1 VKETERDNRVWLG
14 WHRAILHSS
23 VDFLA
28 TRYQANDLWDMNE
41 VLCVLPSSL
50 AGRRL
55 SELLAERATKDSV
68 VLRPPE
74 ILTIGEL
81 PEKLYEAKFPFAGDV
96 EQVLAWTKVLRSTSS
111 KVLEPLL
118 VEVPSSAS
126 TQPWIE
132 LASLISSLHRELSS
146 DLTMFVEVAKKLEQ
160 DNSSEAARW
169 QVLAKLQR
177 GYLDELSKSK
187 RWDVQTAR
195 MFAIEHQ
202 EPIAKHDIIVIGAVD
217 LNEAQRAF
225 LKSVHDRVRILVGA
239 PKSWQNEFDR
249 FGALISSLW
258 QDIPVDFRE
267 GQLICRATADQA
279 ADEVIKQ
286 LALLNLNPEPRA
298 LAARSIS
305 EPIALATGS
314 ISNHQISTRQYTAQE
329 ITIGVPDTS
338 MISVLTERLHRYDIV
353 GRNGGGVKATETS
366 PVRLLEGI
374 VDYLEEGT
382 YESFSS
388 LVRLPLVHG
397 VLEKSGIVPRDFLQQ
412 IDIYYQATLIQSV
425 KISEWPEARGLDAT
439 RQTIEAIDTWL
450 RPLRLPPIALNEW
463 SKPLRN
469 VFNEVFADVKA
480 NLDSPEGDALMD
492 ATKFTS
498 AAIETLDDLPDAFV
512 VDATLR
518 EAIGWIVRQLDKQ
531 TVPPLVDPNSIE
543 MIGWLDLTLDDAP
556 VLLLTGIHDGTV
568 PESVNADAFLPN
580 RIRTELGLMD
590 NERRYARDCYAMQVL
605 LHTREYLRVITNHT
619 SATGEPQTP
628 SRLLLAVDAHELA
641 SRVLELI
648 EPEAP
653 DERIQVLCEPSPR
666 PVQSDLP
673 IPEPLENAGVAIERM
688 SPSDFESYL
697 QCPYRFY
704 LSRVLRLSPI
714 DDRKMELEA
723 NDFGNLIHETLSG
736 MVDSPVAHSSDSE
749 AIQSWL
755 LKRIDEVVRAKYGE
769 SLPPAII
776 VQIEQARQRL
786 IAFAPQ
792 QAAQVSSGWKI
803 LATEV
808 AINSEHGAS
817 LDVDGL
823 AMPLIGRIDRVDYHP
838 ELKQLA
844 IWDYKTG
851 DKAKKPKQAHYGEKS
866 GWKNLQLPVYR
877 HLIKV
882 LKWDEQGVAPEAL
895 NKAMVLGYINI
906 PKSASEC
913 KFEIASFDDG
923 LLKEA
928 DEEAAQVIR
937 KIRASVFW
945 PPRYDNVNPWD
956 EFTAIC
962 QNDVARRWVRE
973 AEATETALE
982 DEAAAHSNI
991 ALDETELQVLEST
1004 PWKPETLSEEDLYC
1018 WHNDGPR
1025 KPGLVL
1031 DNTSGKTN
1039 PDWFQATMIEA
1050 SAGSGKTFSLAI
1062 RMIRLLFARQSPE
1075 GILATTFT
1083 RKAAG
1088 EILERV
1094 LKMLAKAIV
1103 NKGDL
1108 ETLRDKLR
1116 PMVIDETSCIY
1127 HLSELCQN
1135 LHRLRVSTLDG
1146 FYQTLARSFAL
1157 ELQLPP
1163 GWKLA
1168 DEFQEAKIRELA
1180 VTRMFENQ
1188 NRGELRSLVSQLSRG
1203 EARRSVRSE
1212 IHQTIDAGYLLYRT
1226 SPVEAWN
1233 NFPIPKLPDEK
1244 VVTVA
1249 VHNASIVELPGT
1261 KMKDARDKVLRL
1273 FEHAQWE
1280 ELVAS
1285 TLLRGARTDGKY
1297 SRQAIPSG
1305 LLEPL
1310 CVLFDYALSREF
1322 SSRLGQTEAAH
1333 QVLAKFHL
1341 QFEEVKR
1348 TYRMVTF
1355 ADISIRLAD
1364 WFNRRFEKES
1374 KSDHVKTEPT
1384 ALATG
1389 DRATNS
1395 EKNLKQIDYRLDSPI
1410 KHLLLDEFQDT
1421 APAQWDILR
1430 PFAEAVTMPRGNQMT
1445 SFFCVGDVKQA
1456 IYGWRGGVAELFKV
1470 VQSHLKSVKGDTLA
1484 VSYRSSPIVIDFVN
1498 YTFSHLLD
1506 HENLGAGQA
1515 ASEIWSLA
1523 FPTHDTT
1530 RASMA
1535 GFVQIKNISQKQM
1548 DGRTGGDEEVEVD
1561 ADEDIIDCVSD
1572 IASLHR
1578 SAPEVEIGV
1587 LVRAN
1592 HELGPLINL
1601 LREQGID
1608 ASQEGGNPLTDSAA
1622 IELILSLIQL
1632 ADHPGD
1638 RLAQFHLANSPLAGP
1653 LFGKRPAVEVAGSK
1667 LTLDRIA
1674 AERVAMAVRKRID
1687 DFGYGRTIAHYVDQL
1702 LPSLAERDQLRADQL
1717 IQRAYHYDGMSTLRG
1732 RDFIDF
1738 VRKDKVSL
1746 NRPAKVR
1753 VMTIHQSKG
1762 LEFDA
1767 VFLPGLHKAF
1777 RQNDTGFVTRQAS
1790 PTEPPQSI
1798 IRYMNANLQEHLT
1811 KEWRE
1816 AFDQKA
1822 IRGFSEALC
1831 TFYVA
1836 LTRARQALYLYAR
1849 PSAKPVQTWGSLLN
1863 SVFVDESKRN
1873 AANEIVYQRGDEGWF
1888 SSSIKDEASEKAE
1901 SQVDLINQTP
1911 KSFLRIRLPEY
1922 CHGGVVRQRRSLKP
1936 SAAHEARIVSL
1947 KNVFAKDESVGAIVG
1962 TLVHRW
1968 FEEITWL
1975 DEFAWNRKK
1984 MKSLALQ
1991 TLSPKQMPLV
2001 DVDELLDQMEGHL
2014 NLKSVS
2020 DGLMLDR
2027 YCDWVSTDGSPLTL
2041 QVTKERRLLELVDDS
2056 LLRGTIDRLV
2066 IGYDHDQIIR
2076 AEILDYKTDAFH
2088 PKQSVEAW
2096 VRDRVEHHADQL
2108 RLYRRVLSQQFK
2120 IDPERVQL
2128 TLLLLSVDRAV
2139 TFS

>member
-1 VKETERDNRVWLG
+1 MKKSEPDNRVWLG
-14 WHRAILHSS
+14 WHRAILHST
-23 VDFLA
+23 VDYLA
-28 TRYQANDLWDMNE
+28 TRYQANDLWDLNE
-41 VLCVLPSSL
+41 VICVLPSSL

-55 SELLAERATKDSV
+55 SELLAERASKESL

-81 PEKLYEAKFPFAGDV
+81 PEKLYEAKFPFAGDI

-118 VEVPSSAS
+118 VEVPSSGS

-132 LASLISSLHRELSS
+132 LASLLSSLHRELSS
-146 DLTMFVEVAKKLEQ
+146 DLTMFTEVAKKLEQ
-160 DNSSEAARW
+160 DNASEAARW
-169 QVLAKLQR
+169 HVLAKLQR
-177 GYLDELSKSK
+177 AYLDELSKSK

-225 LKSVHDRVRILVGA
+225 LKAVVNRVTILVGA
-239 PKSWQNEFDR
+239 PKSWSNEFDL
-249 FGALISSLW
+249 FGALISTLW
-258 QDIPVDFRE
+258 QDIPVDFQE
-267 GQLICRATADQA
+267 GQLICRATADEA
-279 ADEVIKQ
+279 ADEVVKQ
-286 LALLNLNPEPRA
+286 LALLTN
-298 LAARSIS
+298 S
-305 EPIALATGS
+305 EPTARVDFP
-314 ISNHQISTRQYTAQE
+314 NQYHQYTAQE

-338 MISVLTERLHRYDIV
+338 LISILTERLHRYDV
-353 GRNGGGVKATETS
+353 AGRNGGGVKATETS
-366 PVRLLEGI
+366 PIRLLEGI
-374 VDYLEEGT
+374 VDYIEEGT
-382 YESFSS
+382 YEAFSALIRLPLAHAILEKSS
-388 LVRLPLVHG
+388 LVPL
-397 VLEKSGIVPRDFLQQ
+397 DFIQQ
-412 IDIYYQATLIQSV
+412 IDSYYQATLVQSI
-425 KISEWPEARGLDAT
+425 KITDWPEARGLDAI
-439 RQTIEAIDTWL
+439 RQTILAVDTWL
-450 RPLRLPPIALNEW
+450 KPLRLPPIPLNEW
-463 SKPLRN
+463 TGPLRT
-469 VFNEVFADVKA
+469 VFNEVFVDIKAD
-480 NLDSPEGDALMD
+480 LDTPEGDSLID
-492 ATKFTS
+492 ATKFAS
-498 AAIETLDDLPDAFV
+498 AAIETLGDLPEAFV

-518 EAIGWIVRQLDKQ
+518 EAIAWLLRQLDKQ

-590 NERRYARDCYAMQVL
+590 NDRRYARDCYAMQVL
-605 LHTREYLRVITNHT
+605 LHTREHLRVITNHA

-641 SRVLELI
+641 NRILQLI

-653 DERIQVLCEPSPR
+653 DSRIQIRSEPHPR
-666 PVQSDLP
+666 AIQSDLP
-673 IPEPLENAGVAIERM
+673 IPAPIDNAGAAIERM

-723 NDFGNLIHETLSG
+723 NDFGNLIHDTLSG
-736 MVDSPVAHSSDSE
+736 IVDSPVANSTDVE
-749 AIQSWL
+749 AIQNWL
-755 LKRIDEVVRAKYGE
+755 LKRIDEVVLTKYGE

-786 IAFAPQ
+786 SAFAPQ
-792 QAAQVSSGWKI
+792 QAAQVADGWRT
-803 LATEV
+803 LVTEV
-808 AINSEHGAS
+808 AINSEHKAEI
-817 LDVDGL
+817 DVDGK
-823 AMPLIGRIDRVDYHP
+823 AMSLIGRIDRIDYHP

-851 DKAKKPKQAHYGEKS
+851 DKAKKPKQAHYGDKA
-866 GWKNLQLPVYR
+866 GWKNLQLPIYR

-882 LKWDEQGVAPEAL
+882 LDLKKHNVAPEAL
-895 NKAMVLGYINI
+895 TKNVVLGYINI
-906 PKSASEC
+906 PKQASEC
-913 KFEIASFDDG
+913 KFEVASFEDD
-923 LLKEA
+923 LLKDA
-928 DEEAAQVIR
+928 DEEAQKVIR
-937 KIRASVFW
+937 KIRENAFW

-956 EFTAIC
+956 EYVAIC
-962 QNDVARRWVRE
+962 QNDVARRWSE
-973 AEATETALE
+973 ASESIAIADSLSLSSVVVSDASATENQNA
-982 DEAAAHSNI
+982 S
-991 ALDETELQVLEST
+991 ST
-1004 PWKPETLSEEDLYC
+1004 TVTSTRTFANLKKPSPDA
-1018 WHNDGPR
+1018 GPR

-1031 DNTSGKTN
+1031 NNTSGKTN

-1062 RMIRLLFARQSPE
+1062 RMIRLLFAKQSPE

-1116 PMVIDETSCIY
+1116 PMIIDETSCIF
-1127 HLSELCQN
+1127 HLSELCDN

-1188 NRGELRSLVSQLSRG
+1188 KRGELRSLVSQLSRG

-1226 SPVEAWN
+1226 SPAEAWT
-1233 NFPIPKLPDEK
+1233 NFPIPVSPDEK
-1244 VVTVA
+1244 AVTVA
-1249 VHNASIVELPGT
+1249 LHAAKTVVMPGT
-1261 KMKDARDKVLRL
+1261 KMNDARDKALRL
-1273 FEHAQWE
+1273 FEQSQWE
-1280 ELVAS
+1280 EVVAS
-1285 TLLRGARTDGKY
+1285 TLVRGARTDGKY
-1297 SRQAIPSG
+1297 SRQVIPAA
-1305 LLEPL
+1305 LIEPL
-1310 CVLFDYALSREF
+1310 DLLFQYSLSREF
-1322 SSRLGQTEAAH
+1322 SSRLGQTQAA
-1333 QVLAKFHL
+1333 QQLLANFHL

-1364 WFNRRFEKES
+1364 WFNNRFEKETKREVIS
-1374 KSDHVKTEPT
+1374 K
-1384 ALATG
+1384 
-1389 DRATNS
+1389 NS

-1430 PFAEAVTMPRGNQMT
+1430 PFAEAVTMPRGNQTT

-1470 VQSHLKSVKGDTLA
+1470 VQNHLKSVKGDTLA

-1498 YTFSHLLD
+1498 YTFAHLLD
-1506 HENLGAGQA
+1506 HPNLGSGQA
-1515 ASEIWSLA
+1515 ASEIWSQA
-1523 FPTHDTT
+1523 FPPHDTT
-1530 RASMA
+1530 RSSMP
-1535 GFVQIKNISQKQM
+1535 GFVQIKNINQKQT
-1548 DGRTGGDEEVEVD
+1548 DGRSGGDEEVEID
-1561 ADEDIIDCVSD
+1561 ADEDIVDCVTD
-1572 IASLHR
+1572 IATLHR

-1622 IELILSLIQL
+1622 VEVLLSLIQL

-1638 RLAQFHLANSPLAGP
+1638 RLAQFHLANSPLAIP
-1653 LFGKRPAVEVAGSK
+1653 LFGKRPAVEVADSK

-1674 AERVAMAVRKRID
+1674 AERVAKSVRKRID
-1687 DFGYGRTIAHYVDQL
+1687 DFGYGRTIAYYVDEL
-1702 LPSLAERDQLRADQL
+1702 LPALAERDQLRADQL
-1717 IQRAYHYDGMSTLRG
+1717 IQRAYHYDSMATLRG

-1798 IRYMNANLQEHLT
+1798 IRYMNSTLQEHLS

-1816 AFDQKA
+1816 AFEQKA

-1863 SVFVDESKRN
+1863 SVFVEESKRN
-1873 AANEIVYQRGDEGWF
+1873 AAGEVVYQCGDEMWF
-1888 SSSIKDEASEKAE
+1888 ATAVKAAAKIAAEEALVDSSLASSREPV
-1901 SQVDLINQTP
+1901 QYLTV
-1911 KSFLRIRLPEY
+1911 RLPEY
-1922 CHGGVVRQRRSLKP
+1922 RDGFTVRQRRSLKP
-1936 SAAHEARIVSL
+1936 SAAHEARIISL
-1947 KNVFAKDESVGAIVG
+1947 KNVFEKNESIGAIVG

-1968 FEEITWL
+1968 FEEIVWL
-1975 DEFAWNRKK
+1975 DDFEWERTK
-1984 MKSLALQ
+1984 MRGLALQ
-1991 TLSPKQMPLV
+1991 TLTPQQMPLV
-2001 DVDELLDQMEGHL
+2001 NVDELLDQMEKHL
-2014 NLKSVS
+2014 QLESVRQ
-2020 DGLMLDR
+2020 GLSRDR
-2027 YCDWVSTDGSPLTL
+2027 YKDWITKDGAPLEL
-2041 QVTKERRLLELVDDS
+2041 QVTNERRLLELIDDS

-2066 IGYDHDQIIR
+2066 VGYDQSQIVR
-2076 AEILDYKTDAFH
+2076 AEILDYKTDVLN
-2088 PKQSVEAW
+2088 PKLSTDAW
-2096 VRDRVEHHADQL
+2096 VKDRVDHHAEQL
-2108 RLYRRVLSQQFK
+2108 RLYRRVLAKQFK
-2120 IDPERVQL
+2120 IEDQKIGL
-2128 TLLLLSVDRAV
+2128 TLILLSGDRL
-2139 TFS
+2139 TEFN

>member
-1 VKETERDNRVWLG
+1 
-14 WHRAILHSS
+14 
-23 VDFLA
+23 
-28 TRYQANDLWDMNE
+28 MNE

-55 SELLAERATKDSV
+55 SELLAERAAKESL

-81 PEKLYEAKFPFAGDV
+81 PEKLYEAKFPFAGDI

-118 VEVPSSAS
+118 VEVPSSGA

-132 LASLISSLHRELSS
+132 LASLLSSLHRELSS
-146 DLTMFVEVAKKLEQ
+146 DLTMFTEVAKKLEQ

-169 QVLAKLQR
+169 HVLAKLQR
-177 GYLDELSKSK
+177 AYLDELSKSK

-225 LKSVHDRVRILVGA
+225 LKAVVDRVTILVGA
-239 PKSWQNEFDR
+239 PKSWSNEFDL
-249 FGALISSLW
+249 FGALISTLW
-258 QDIPVDFRE
+258 QDIPVDFQE
-267 GQLICRATADQA
+267 GQLICRATADEA
-279 ADEVIKQ
+279 ADEVVKQ
-286 LALLNLNPEPRA
+286 LALLTSPEPITSA
-298 LAARSIS
+298 NS
-305 EPIALATGS
+305 P
-314 ISNHQISTRQYTAQE
+314 HQYSAQE

-338 MISVLTERLHRYDIV
+338 MISVLTERLHRYDV
-353 GRNGGGVKATETS
+353 EGRNGGGVKATETS
-366 PVRLLEGI
+366 PIRLLEGI

-382 YESFSS
+382 YEAFSA
-388 LVRLPLVHG
+388 LIRLPLVG
-397 VLEKSGIVPRDFLQQ
+397 AILERSSTVPRDFIQQ
-412 IDIYYQATLIQSV
+412 TDSYYQATLIQSI
-425 KISEWPEARGLDAT
+425 KIREWPEARGLDAI
-439 RQTIEAIDTWL
+439 RQTILAIDAWL
-450 RPLRLPPIALNEW
+450 KPLRLPPIPLNEW
-463 SKPLRN
+463 TGPLRT
-469 VFNEVFADVKA
+469 VFNEVFIDVKA
-480 NLDSPEGDALMD
+480 DLDTPEGDSLMD
-492 ATKFTS
+492 ATKFAS
-498 AAIETLDDLPDAFV
+498 EAIETLDDLPDAFV

-518 EAIGWIVRQLDKQ
+518 EAISWILRQLDKK
-531 TVPPLVDPNSIE
+531 TVPPLVDPNSVE

-590 NERRYARDCYAMQVL
+590 NDRRYARDCYAMQVL
-605 LHTREYLRVITNHT
+605 LHTREHLRVITNHA
-619 SATGEPQTP
+619 SVTGEPQTP

-641 SRVLELI
+641 NRILQLI

-653 DERIQVLCEPSPR
+653 DSRIQIYAEPKPR
-666 PVQSDLP
+666 AIQSDLP
-673 IPEPLENAGVAIERM
+673 IPAPIDNAGVAIEHM

-723 NDFGNLIHETLSG
+723 NDFGNLIHDTMAGL
-736 MVDSPVAHSSDSE
+736 VDSPVANSSDAE

-755 LKRIDEVVRAKYGE
+755 LKRIDEVVQTKYGE
-769 SLPPAII
+769 SLPPAIV

-786 IAFAPQ
+786 CAFASQ
-792 QAAQVSSGWKI
+792 QAAQVAEGWRI
-803 LATEV
+803 LVTEV
-808 AINSEHGAS
+808 AVNQVHGAS
-817 LDVDGL
+817 IDVDGKR
-823 AMPLIGRIDRVDYHP
+823 MPLIGRIDRIDYHP
-838 ELKQLA
+838 DLKQLA

-851 DKAKKPKQAHYGEKS
+851 DKAKKPKQAHYGEKA

-882 LKWDEQGVAPEAL
+882 LDWKEHNVAPEAL
-895 NKAMVLGYINI
+895 NKNIVLGYINI

-913 KFEIASFDDG
+913 KFEVASFEDD
-923 LLKEA
+923 LLEEADKEA
-928 DEEAAQVIR
+928 RQVIR
-937 KIRASVFW
+937 QIRANVFW

-956 EFTAIC
+956 DYVAIC
-962 QNDVARRWVRE
+962 QNDVARRWSE
-973 AEATETALE
+973 
-982 DEAAAHSNI
+982 
-991 ALDETELQVLEST
+991 
-1004 PWKPETLSEEDLYC
+1004 LSEPAALVGNLSSISTAITAAPATGSNKVVSNTGMSHRVSVGLIKPSADA
-1018 WHNDGPR
+1018 GPR

-1031 DNTSGKTN
+1031 NNTSGKTN

-1062 RMIRLLFARQSPE
+1062 RMIRLLFAKQSPE

-1116 PMVIDETSCIY
+1116 PMIIDETSCIF
-1127 HLSELCQN
+1127 HLSELCDN

-1188 NRGELRSLVSQLSRG
+1188 SRGELRSLVSQLSRG

-1212 IHQTIDAGYLLYRT
+1212 IHQTIDAGYQLYRT
-1226 SPVEAWN
+1226 SPAEAWT
-1233 NFPIPKLPDEK
+1233 NFPIPASPDEK
-1244 VVTVA
+1244 AVTIA
-1249 VHNASIVELPGT
+1249 LHAAKTDPMPGP
-1261 KMKDARDKVLRL
+1261 KMNDARDKVLRL
-1273 FEHAQWE
+1273 FEQSQWE
-1280 ELVAS
+1280 DVVAS
-1285 TLLRGARTDGKY
+1285 TLVRGARTDGKY
-1297 SRQAIPSG
+1297 SRQAIPSALSEALD
-1305 LLEPL
+1305 LL
-1310 CVLFDYALSREF
+1310 FQYALSREL
-1322 SSRLGQTEAAH
+1322 SSRLGQTQAA
-1333 QVLAKFHL
+1333 QQLLANFHL

-1364 WFNRRFEKES
+1364 WFNRRFDKETKGELIS
-1374 KSDHVKTEPT
+1374 K
-1384 ALATG
+1384 
-1389 DRATNS
+1389 NS

-1430 PFAEAVTMPRGNQMT
+1430 PFAEAVTMPRGNQTT

-1470 VQSHLKSVKGDTLA
+1470 VQNHLKSVKGDTLA
-1484 VSYRSSPIVIDFVN
+1484 VSYRSSPVVIDFVN
-1498 YTFSHLLD
+1498 YTFAHLLD
-1506 HENLGAGQA
+1506 HPNLGSGQA
-1515 ASEIWSLA
+1515 ASEIWSQA
-1523 FPTHDTT
+1523 FPPHDTT
-1530 RASMA
+1530 KSSMP
-1535 GFVQIKNISQKQM
+1535 GLVQIKNINQKQT
-1548 DGRTGGDEEVEVD
+1548 DGRNGGDEEVEID
-1561 ADEDIIDCVSD
+1561 ADEDIVDCVAD
-1572 IASLHR
+1572 IATLHR

-1601 LREQGID
+1601 LREHGID

-1622 IELILSLIQL
+1622 VEVLLSLIQL

-1638 RLAQFHLANSPLAGP
+1638 RLAQFHLANSPLAIP
-1653 LFGKRPAVEVAGSK
+1653 LFGKRPAVDVTNSK

-1674 AERVAMAVRKRID
+1674 AERVAKTVRKRID
-1687 DFGYGRTIAHYVDQL
+1687 DFGYGRTIAYYVDKL
-1702 LPSLAERDQLRADQL
+1702 LPALAERDQLRADQL
-1717 IQRAYHYDGMSTLRG
+1717 IQRAYHYDSMATLRG

-1777 RQNDTGFVTRQAS
+1777 RQNDTGFVTRQSS

-1798 IRYMNANLQEHLT
+1798 IRYMNSNLQEHLS

-1816 AFDQKA
+1816 AFEQKA

-1863 SVFVDESKRN
+1863 SIFVEESKR
-1873 AANEIVYQRGDEGWF
+1873 AAAGEVVYQCGSEDWF
-1888 SSSIKDEASEKAE
+1888 VKAAKEAAEEALVESSVARSKEPV
-1901 SQVDLINQTP
+1901 Q
-1911 KSFLRIRLPEY
+1911 FLTVRLPEY
-1922 CHGGVVRQRRSLKP
+1922 REGFTVRQRRSLKP

-1947 KNVFAKDESVGAIVG
+1947 KNVFAKNESVGAIVG

-1968 FEEITWL
+1968 FEEIIWL
-1975 DEFAWNRKK
+1975 DDFVWDRKK
-1984 MKSLALQ
+1984 MRGLALQ
-1991 TLSPKQMPLV
+1991 SLTPQQMPLV
-2001 DVDELLDQMEGHL
+2001 NVDELLDQMEKHL
-2014 NLKSVS
+2014 QLVSVRQGLTRERYKDWTTKDGEPLK
-2020 DGLMLDR
+2020 
-2027 YCDWVSTDGSPLTL
+2027 L
-2041 QVTKERRLLELVDDS
+2041 QVTNERRLLELIDDS

-2066 IGYDHDQIIR
+2066 IGYEGSQIVR
-2076 AEILDYKTDAFH
+2076 AEILDYKTDALI
-2088 PKQSVEAW
+2088 PKLSTDAW
-2096 VRDRVEHHADQL
+2096 VKDRVDHHSEQL
-2108 RLYRRVLSQQFK
+2108 RLYRRVLAQQFK
-2120 IDPERVQL
+2120 IDDQKISL
-2128 TLLLLSVDRAV
+2128 TLILLSGDRLTEFA
-2139 TFS
+2139 